1 MVIVMKNKKIII
13 GIIIIIALI
22 IGGTIFIINKKDTNL
37 ITLNKNELK
46 EKIDNKDSFILV
58 VSQAGCSHCAE
69 YIPVLKEILKDN
81 DIKAYII
88 DLKAFSK
95 SDRQYLTTIANTSGT
110 PTTLFIEK
118 GEEKATYNRIVGSSN
133 RKNIEAMFKKNGYI
147 K

>member
-1 MVIVMKNKKIII
+1 MKNKKIII
-13 GIIIIIALI
+13 GIIILI
-22 IGGTIFIINKKDTNL
+22 VVVGGIFLIFNKKDNHL

-58 VSQAGCSHCAE
+58 ISQAGCSHCAE
-69 YIPVLKEILKDN
+69 YIPILKEILNDN
-81 DIKAYII
+81 DIKAYIV

-95 SDRQYLTTIANTSGT
+95 SDRQYLNTIANTSGT

-133 RKNIEAMFKKNGYI
+133 RQNIEAIFKKNGYI

>member
-1 MVIVMKNKKIII
+1 MKNKKIII
-13 GIIIIIALI
+13 GIIILI
-22 IGGTIFIINKKDTNL
+22 VVVIGIFLIFNKEDNHL

-58 VSQAGCSHCAE
+58 ISQAGCSHCAE
-69 YIPVLKEILKDN
+69 YIPILKEILNDN
-81 DIKAYII
+81 DIKAYIV

-95 SDRQYLTTIANTSGT
+95 SDRQYLNTIANTSGT

-133 RKNIEAMFKKNGYI
+133 RQNIEAIFKKNGYI